1 VGAARADQERSALP
15 PWDAKIGSYIE
26 KLNSLKEG
34 EGAVGKLIACG
45 RSAIEPLRQYL
56 LEGRPSVVYHSR
68 RWAVEALAAL
78 GAKDVLLEYLKQ
90 KKDIADPALRLGE
103 EAVESAA
110 ARELIRW
117 PGEEVY
123 QVLLGIAQERCLPGA
138 LEALGEFKRPEAV
151 PHLVKALEDDV
162 CRRAAEDALRKIGPP
177 AEPDLIRAAVTP
189 WPSRDAENPLSYLR
203 RRSAVGLLAEIGVSA
218 YQWRLLRPLLN
229 DANAEMLVAA
239 FKTAAAVGAAKD
251 MASAGRRLL
260 KVLTNADWYVKR
272 EIENALVDFFD
283 AVKPIVERDIA
294 RRYRGADAESII
306 DPVLAILLRVKR
318 RAERAPRTDKKGSH
332 G

>member
-1 VGAARADQERSALP
+1 VGAARTDPERSVRP
-15 PWDAKIGSYIE
+15 PWDGEISSYME

-34 EGAVGKLIACG
+34 EGAVAKLIACG

-177 AEPDLIRAAVTP
+177 AQPDLIRAAVTP

-203 RRSAVGLLAEIGVSA
+203 RRSAVRLLEEMRVTA

-229 DANAEMLVAA
+229 DTNAEILVAA
-239 FKTAAAVGAAKD
+239 FKIAATVAAAKD
-251 MASAGRRLL
+251 TALAGRRLL
-260 KVLTNADWYVKR
+260 KALKNADWSVKS
-272 EIENALVDFFD
+272 EIENALVIFFD
-283 AVKPIVERDIA
+283 AVRAIVEGEIA
-294 RRYRGADAESII
+294 RRHQGSDVERII
-306 DPVLAILLRVKR
+306 DPVLVTLLRVKL
-318 RAERAPRTDKKGSH
+318 RAERTTGADTR
-332 G
+332 